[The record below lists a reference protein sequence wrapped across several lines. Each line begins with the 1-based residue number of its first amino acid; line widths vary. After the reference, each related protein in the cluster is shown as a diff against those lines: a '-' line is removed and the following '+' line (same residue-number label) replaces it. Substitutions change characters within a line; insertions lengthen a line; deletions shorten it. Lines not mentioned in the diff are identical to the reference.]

1 MKFTKIAVLSIT
13 LLTVAGAQAGWLDTL
28 TGNSTATA
36 TATQP
41 ATNDWASQLG
51 GLFGQSQ
58 KPAQAPT
65 QLGLPPV
72 GAQTSNEAAA
82 IASIRQNIA
91 TMIAKVQQM
100 APAITAAVTKK
111 DFSSAAALAAPAKD
125 LLTLGMS
132 TAKSIQQLVASNPNA
147 KGVVAGLVNQLTPA
161 IAPLAAQIRTMAE
174 SAGWGTS
181 FVLKT
186 IASGLEQVPQL
197 LTQAIQ

>member
-28 TGNSTATA
+28 TGNQPAA

-51 GLFGQSQ
+51 GLFGGQQ
-58 KPAQAPT
+58 PAQTPA
-65 QLGLPPV
+65 QLGIPNYA
-72 GAQTSNEAAA
+72 GQSNETAA
-82 IASIRQNIA
+82 IAQIRQNIS

-100 APAITAAVTKK
+100 APAITNAVTQK
-111 DFSSAAALAAPAKD
+111 DFTSAAALAAPAKD

-132 TAKSIQQLVASNPNA
+132 TAKSIQQLVAANPNA

-161 IAPLAAQIRTMAE
+161 IAPLAAQIRTMAA